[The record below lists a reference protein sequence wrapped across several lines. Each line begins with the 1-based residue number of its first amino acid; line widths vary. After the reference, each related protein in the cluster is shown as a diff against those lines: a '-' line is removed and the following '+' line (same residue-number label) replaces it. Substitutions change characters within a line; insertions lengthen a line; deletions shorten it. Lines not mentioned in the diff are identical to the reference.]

1 MAEKVLTNFITE
13 ARKRGFPDNEIRRAM
28 ENKGWP
34 QLKIEGAFDYLNPKF
49 KIKNQICIFLS
60 NEVLS
65 ALQKRSKKSM
75 LTLQEQIEDIL
86 RRSCTRKSSIQEQEK
101 LDDLLL
107 TCFSRKK
114 ASKK

>member
-13 ARKRGFPDNEIRRAM
+13 ARKRGFPDNEIRKAM
-28 ENKGWP
+28 ENKSWP
-34 QLKIEGAFDYLNPKF
+34 QSKIDSAFGYLNPKF
-49 KIKNQICIFLS
+49 KIKNQVCIFLS

-65 ALQKRSKKSM
+65 ALQKRAKKNM

-86 RRSCTRKSSIQEQEK
+86 RRSCTRKTSIQEQEK

-107 TCFSRKK
+107 TCFSRKRAGK
-114 ASKK
+114 R